1 MKRTIILLL
10 VAVLLPSCQFRPLDI
25 ETDGMR
31 VVLLGD
37 MSLPFGSKGG
47 DPYHYAILL
56 YDADGALVY
65 EDFCGPEGGLI
76 HSVPGSYHVLA
87 CSLDGSTVL
96 FDGRGQLNTFHATAA
111 EADPETKRLFLACRE
126 TAGHEEASGRTKAV
140 DDDALVLIEPDAI
153 YSGQLGGLE
162 VPVLTESD
170 DEFTFTIETSFALS
184 QGQFVIT
191 GLTHTDRIGSVQVF
205 LTGLSAG
212 RRIADG
218 QPDAATAVQT
228 FYLNSIV
235 EGRLQGTFNYFGTPV
250 TVAEKNMAYIVV
262 TDTGGGRYL
271 FVADVTAQ
279 IHGNEHPQ
287 AEIDLAFDIPDP
299 AVGGGGFQP
308 TVGDWD
314 VIFIDVPIR
323 NTIHGQ

>member
-1 MKRTIILLL
+1 MLLA
-10 VAVLLPSCQFRPLDI
+10 AVLLPSCQFRPLDI

-31 VVLLGD
+31 VILRGD

-56 YDADGALVY
+56 YDTNGTLVY
-65 EDFCGPEGGLI
+65 EDFCGQEGGLI
-76 HSVPGSYHVLA
+76 HSKPGSYRVLA

-96 FDGRGQLNTFHATAA
+96 FDEREQLNSFHVTAA
-111 EADPETKRLFLACRE
+111 EVDPETKRLFLACRV
-126 TAGHEEASGRTKAV
+126 TAERGSASSVRTKASE
-140 DDDALVLIEPDAI
+140 DDVLVLVEPDAI
-153 YSGQLGGLE
+153 YSGLLGELN

-170 DEFTFTIETSFALS
+170 DEFSFTIETSFALS
-184 QGQFVIT
+184 QGRFIIT
-191 GLTHTDRIGSVQVF
+191 GMTHTERIGSVQVF
-205 LTGLSAG
+205 LTGLSTG

-218 QPDAATAVQT
+218 QPDEATAVHT
-228 FYLNSIV
+228 FYLNSIDEERL
-235 EGRLQGTFNYFGTPV
+235 EGKFNYFGTPE
-250 TVAEKNMAYIVV
+250 TAAEKNMAYIIV

-271 FVADVTAQ
+271 FVADVTDQ

-287 AEIDLAFDIPDP
+287 TEIDLGFDMPDP
-299 AVGGGGFQP
+299 AVGGGGFLP

-323 NTIHGQ
+323 NTLTGQ

>member
-1 MKRTIILLL
+1 MLLA
-10 VAVLLPSCQFRPLDI
+10 AVLLPSCQFRPLDI

-31 VVLLGD
+31 VILRGD

-47 DPYHYAILL
+47 DPYHYTILL
-56 YDADGALVY
+56 YDRNGTLAY
-65 EDFCGPEGGLI
+65 EDFCGPKGGLI
-76 HSVPGSYHVLA
+76 HSEPGSYHVLA

-96 FDGRGQLNTFHATAA
+96 FDGRGQLNTFHVSAA

-126 TAGHEEASGRTKAV
+126 TAGREGAPVRTKAAE
-140 DDDALVLIEPDAI
+140 DDVLVLVEPDAI
-153 YSGQLGGLE
+153 YSGLLGELN

-170 DEFTFTIETSFALS
+170 DEFSFTIETSFALS
-184 QGQFVIT
+184 QGRFIIT
-191 GLTHTDRIGSVQVF
+191 GMTHTERIGSVQVF
-205 LTGLSAG
+205 LTGLSTG

-218 QPDAATAVQT
+218 QPDEATAVHT
-228 FYLNSIV
+228 FYLNSIDEERL
-235 EGRLQGTFNYFGTPV
+235 EGKFNYFGTPE
-250 TVAEKNMAYIVV
+250 TAAEKNMAYIIV

-271 FVADVTAQ
+271 FVADVTDQ

-287 AEIDLAFDIPDP
+287 AEIDLGFDMPDP
-299 AVGGGGFQP
+299 AVGGGGFLP

-323 NTIHGQ
+323 NTFTGQ